1 MRAIKPGEAT
11 SHHIHL
17 TETWGAHNYHPLP
30 VVATSAKG
38 VWVTDVEGNRY
49 LDLLSAYSALNWGHS
64 PDRFLKVAH
73 EQLDKLSLTGRAYMN
88 DKLGVFCKELAEFCG
103 MEVVLPM
110 TTGAEAVET
119 AIKAARRWGYEK
131 KKVPEGMAEII
142 TFSRNFAGRTTTI
155 ISFSDSQESKS
166 GFGPYT
172 EGFKTVPF
180 GDLDAVK
187 GAMSQNTVAVLIEP
201 IQGEGGVNIPAPGFL
216 KNLRDECTK
225 RNILL
230 LADEVQTGFC
240 RTGEIFACDLEGIKP
255 DLYILG
261 KALGAGITPISAVVG
276 NKEVMEVFRPGSHG
290 STYGGNTL
298 ACAIAIEVLRF
309 IKETSPHIQ
318 AKELGEWFMRELA
331 SLNLQKIKE
340 IRGKGLLIGIEIKP
354 EFGKA
359 YPYCEELAKRG
370 VLTKD
375 TRSSTMRVAPPLT
388 ITKDE
393 LSFGLSQIK
402 DVLS

>member
-1 MRAIKPGEAT
+1 MRAINTGEA
-11 SHHIHL
+11 SAYHIHL

-30 VVATSAKG
+30 VVAASAKG
-38 VWVTDVEGNRY
+38 VWITDVEGKKY

-64 PDRFLKVAH
+64 PERFLKVAH
-73 EQLDKLSLTGRAYMN
+73 EQLDKLTLTGRAYMN
-88 DKLGVFCKELAEFCG
+88 DKLGVFCKELAELCG
-103 MEVVLPM
+103 KDTVLPM

-131 KKVPEGMAEII
+131 KKVAEGCAEII

-155 ISFSDSQESKS
+155 VSFSDSHESKS

-172 EGFKTVPF
+172 EGFKIVPF
-180 GDLDAVK
+180 GDFEAVVS
-187 GAMSQNTVAVLIEP
+187 AMNANTVAVLVEP
-201 IQGEGGVNIPAPGFL
+201 IQGEGGVNIPPKGFL
-216 KNLRDECTK
+216 KNLREECSK
-225 RNILL
+225 RNVLL
-230 LADEVQTGFC
+230 IADEIQTGFC
-240 RTGEIFACDLEGIKP
+240 RTGEVFACSLDGVIP

-276 NKEVMEVFRPGSHG
+276 NKEIMDVFRPGSHG
-290 STYGGNTL
+290 STYGGNPL
-298 ACAIAIEVLRF
+298 ACAIAIEVIRF
-309 IKETSPHIQ
+309 IKETSPQKH
-318 AKELGEWFMRELA
+318 AKDLGEWFMHELT
-331 SLNLQKIKE
+331 SLNLEKIKE
-340 IRGKGLLIGIEIKP
+340 IRGKGLLIGIEIKS

-359 YPYCEELAKRG
+359 YPFCEELAKRG

-388 ITKDE
+388 ITKEE
-393 LSFGLSQIK
+393 LQFGLDQIK

>member
-1 MRAIKPGEAT
+1 MRAINSGEA
-11 SHHIHL
+11 SAYHIHL

-30 VVATSAKG
+30 VVAASAKG
-38 VWVTDVEGNRY
+38 VWVTDVEGKKY

-64 PDRFLKVAH
+64 PERFLKVAH
-73 EQLDKLSLTGRAYMN
+73 EQLDKLTLTGRAYMN
-88 DKLGVFCKELAEFCG
+88 DKLGVFCKELAELCG
-103 MEVVLPM
+103 KDTVLPM

-131 KKVPEGMAEII
+131 KKVAEGCAEII

-155 ISFSDSQESKS
+155 VSFSDSHESKA

-172 EGFKTVPF
+172 EGFKIVPF
-180 GDLDAVK
+180 GEFDVVVS
-187 GAMSQNTVAVLIEP
+187 AMNANTVAVLVEP
-201 IQGEGGVNIPAPGFL
+201 IQGEGGVNIPPKGFL
-216 KNLRDECTK
+216 KNLREECSK

-230 LADEVQTGFC
+230 IADEIQTGFC
-240 RTGEIFACDLEGIKP
+240 RTGEVFACSLEGVIP

-276 NKEVMEVFRPGSHG
+276 NRDIMDVFRPGSHG
-290 STYGGNTL
+290 STYGGNPL
-298 ACAIAIEVLRF
+298 ACAIAIEVIRF
-309 IKETSPHIQ
+309 IKETSPQKH
-318 AKELGEWFMRELA
+318 AKNLGEWFIKELT
-331 SLNLQKIKE
+331 SLKLEKIKE
-340 IRGKGLLIGIEIKP
+340 IRGEGLLIGIEIKS

-359 YPYCEELAKRG
+359 YPFCEELAKRG

-388 ITKDE
+388 ITKEE
-393 LSFGLSQIK
+393 LSFGLDQIK
-402 DVLS
+402 EVLS